1 LSRQILVPIFPDHHR
16 SPASKLNIVIFHCSG
31 AFMKFSAGRRLVI
44 LLAGIL
50 ALGVACSKAPDDS
63 QLTSQIQS
71 KLSEDSGLHGK
82 PITIQTS
89 GGVVTLSGTVGN
101 ETQREAAARYASATP
116 GIRQVVNNLRTDL
129 QNNLQTTSVP
139 ATPDTN
145 PAAQTSQPGKSA
157 AKPRPST
164 PRRQTKSDS
173 TAIAA
178 NAAPPPVAEEAAA
191 LEQPVPVPAAAPMPP
206 PPAPKRV
213 TVPSGTSIAIRL
225 LDPISSEN
233 AQSGQTFRATLD
245 APLPSDG
252 DAVPSGYEV
261 KGHVQDVKS
270 AGKFAGQSLLVLQLD
285 TISVSGK
292 SFFIDADPYQRQGK
306 NRSTNTAEKVGG
318 GAVVGAILGGIIGGG
333 KGAGIGAAAGGG
345 VGTGV
350 QAAGKGQQIQLP
362 SETVLNF
369 TLRSPLTVTLAEQ
382 GPDSNRRKLD
392 APQ

>member
-1 LSRQILVPIFPDHHR
+1 
-16 SPASKLNIVIFHCSG
+16 
-31 AFMKFSAGRRLVI
+31 VI

-50 ALGVACSKAPDDS
+50 AIGVACSKAPDDS

-82 PITIQTS
+82 PITVQTS
-89 GGVVTLSGTVGN
+89 GGVVTLSGTVEN

-116 GIRQVVNNLRTDL
+116 GIKQVVNNLRTDL
-129 QNNLQTTSVP
+129 QTTSMP
-139 ATPDTN
+139 ATP
-145 PAAQTSQPGKSA
+145 AADPVAQASQPAPAKPA

-164 PRRQTKSDS
+164 PRRQTRSDS
-173 TAIAA
+173 TEMAA
-178 NAAPPPVAEEAAA
+178 NTPPPTPAGQAAEEEQPASAPAAPAA
-191 LEQPVPVPAAAPMPP
+191 PP
-206 PPAPKRV
+206 PPAPRRV
-213 TVPSGTSIAIRL
+213 TVASGTSLAIRL
-225 LDPISSEN
+225 VDPIDSEK
-233 AQSGQTFRATLD
+233 AQPGQSFRATLD

-252 DAVPSGYEV
+252 DAVPSGYDV
-261 KGHVQDVKS
+261 KGHIEEVKS

-285 TISVSGK
+285 SISVSGK
-292 SFFIDADPYQRQGK
+292 SFFIDADPYRRQGK
-306 NRSTNTAEKVGG
+306 NRTTNTAEKVGG

-345 VGTGV
+345 VGGGV

-369 TLRSPLTVTLAEQ
+369 TLRSPLTVTLVDQ
-382 GPDSNRRKLD
+382 SPKSNRQKLD

>member
-1 LSRQILVPIFPDHHR
+1 
-16 SPASKLNIVIFHCSG
+16 
-31 AFMKFSAGRRLVI
+31 MKFSAGRRLVI

-50 ALGVACSKAPDDS
+50 AIGVACSKVPDDS

-82 PITIQTS
+82 PITVQTS
-89 GGVVTLSGTVGN
+89 GGVVTLSGTVEN
-101 ETQREAAARYASATP
+101 EPQREAAARYASATP
-116 GIRQVVNNLRTDL
+116 GIKQVVNNLRTDL
-129 QNNLQTTSVP
+129 QTMSMP
-139 ATPDTN
+139 ATPAADPVAQASR
-145 PAAQTSQPGKSA
+145 PAPHKPA

-164 PRRQTKSDS
+164 PRRQTRSDS
-173 TAIAA
+173 TEMAA
-178 NAAPPPVAEEAAA
+178 DTPPPPVAEKALAA
-191 LEQPVPVPAAAPMPP
+191 EQPAPAAQEAPP

-213 TVPSGTSIAIRL
+213 TVASGTSIAIRL
-225 LDPISSEN
+225 VDPIDSEK
-233 AQSGQTFRATLD
+233 AQPGQSFRATLD

-252 DAVPSGYEV
+252 DAVPSGYDV
-261 KGHVQDVKS
+261 KGHIEEVKS

-285 TISVSGK
+285 SISVSGK
-292 SFFIDADPYQRQGK
+292 SFFIDADPYRRQGK
-306 NRSTNTAEKVGG
+306 NRTTNTAEKVGG

-345 VGTGV
+345 VGGGV

-369 TLRSPLTVTLAEQ
+369 TLRSPLTVTLADQ
-382 GPDSNRRKLD
+382 GPKSNRQKLD